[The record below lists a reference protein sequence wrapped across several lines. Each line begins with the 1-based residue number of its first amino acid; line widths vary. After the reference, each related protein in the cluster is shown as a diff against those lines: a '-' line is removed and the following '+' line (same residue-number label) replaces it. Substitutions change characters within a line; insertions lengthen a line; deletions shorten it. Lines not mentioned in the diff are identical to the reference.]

1 MTPMRS
7 AQTSIRL
14 VALREQYEQLKA
26 GIDAA
31 IRSVIER
38 SAFIGGPEVE
48 EFERWF
54 AQYCGVSHAV
64 GVGSGAAAIE
74 LVLRAIG
81 TGPGDEVVTTANT
94 FVGTAAAVSATGAR
108 PVFVDVEERTS
119 NLDPARLKAAIGLRT
134 KAVIPVHLYG
144 RPAAMRE
151 ILDAAD
157 GVPVIEDAAQAHGAR
172 YCGAR
177 VGSLATA
184 GCFSFYPTKNLGA
197 FGDAGL
203 VTTNDDALAAR
214 IRLLRDHGRVSRYE
228 HAIAGQTARLD
239 NLQAAVLRVQADA
252 LEGWNAR
259 RRQAAA
265 WYREMLPPE
274 IACPEDDPGSESVY
288 HVFVVRVPDG
298 VPEGIAR
305 RLGDGGGARRGR
317 DDFRAHLEANGIAT
331 AVHYPTP
338 LHLQAAFRDLEY
350 HPGDLPVTEAL
361 AGSVVSLPM
370 HPFLERSQIEYL
382 ASVASQFFQH

>member
-1 MTPMRS
+1 MTLIKS
-7 AQTSIRL
+7 IQASGQTSIRL
-14 VALREQYEQLKA
+14 VALREQYEQLKP

-38 SAFIGGPEVE
+38 SAFISGPEVV

-54 AQYCGVSHAV
+54 ADYCGVRHAL
-64 GVGSGAAAIE
+64 GVASGTAAIE
-74 LVLRAIG
+74 LILRALG
-81 TGPGDEVVTTANT
+81 TGPGDEVVTAANT
-94 FVGTAAAVSATGAR
+94 FVATAAAVSATGAR
-108 PVFVDVEERTS
+108 PVFIDVEERTC
-119 NLDPARLKAAIGLRT
+119 NLDAARLQAAIGTRT

-144 RPAAMRE
+144 RPAAMRK
-151 ILDAAD
+151 ILEAAG

-177 VGSLATA
+177 TGSIATA

-214 IRLLRDHGRVSRYE
+214 VRLLRDHGRVARYE

-239 NLQAAVLRVQADA
+239 NLQAAVLSVQASA
-252 LEGWNAR
+252 LEAWNAR

-274 IACPEDDPGSESVY
+274 LGCPEDDPGNESVY
-288 HVFVVRVPDG
+288 HVFAVRVRDG
-298 VPEGIAR
+298 VPGR
-305 RLGDGGGARRGR
+305 TGGDGRTR
-317 DDFRAHLEANGIAT
+317 DDFRRHLEANGIAT

-338 LHLQAAFRDLEY
+338 LHLQPAFRDLGY
-350 HPGDLPVTEAL
+350 RSGDFPVTEAL
-361 AGSVVSLPM
+361 ARSVVSLPM
-370 HPFLERSQIEYL
+370 HPFLERPQIEYI
-382 ASVASQFFQH
+382 ANVAAGFFQHR